1 MADMNFVVP
10 PVEEVPQQLTP
21 QEASSKAFYAAATS
35 STNPVDDYLTAKA
48 DLELTGS
55 SAFVE
60 MAQQAWQKEQD
71 QNIKGTL
78 ESIIVD
84 QSIPLD
90 QKKSIMA
97 TYAITG
103 YIEPDLKEKYIQQIA
118 SRQVGLTQSD
128 IEAQDAVVDA
138 LEQRRSVQKAS

>member
-35 STNPVDDYLTAKA
+35 STNPVDDYLIAKA

-60 MAQQAWQKEQD
+60 MAQQSWQQEQD
-71 QNIKGTL
+71 QTIKGTL

-84 QSIPLD
+84 KSIPLD
-90 QKKSIMA
+90 QKKAIMA
-97 TYAITG
+97 TYAMTG
-103 YIEPDLKEKYIQQIA
+103 YIEPHLKARYIQQSA
-118 SRQVGLTQSD
+118 AEQVG
-128 IEAQDAVVDA
+128 
-138 LEQRRSVQKAS
+138 RSPS